1 MASPDKEDVSY
12 ITKQAFMNVS
22 GSIPNS
28 LQSSENSLSSSTPTI
43 KRSAESVASSHSK
56 RNSSGVGTGTNN
68 NNNNNNNNGSNEAFD
83 LNNKHLSITL
93 SCHSSESAGSSN
105 NEINKIV
112 EEMYKEDDGG
122 GGDGNGNGD
131 GNGDV
136 DPSMAAQD
144 SPSKANEK
152 SGGKNSDKKRDK
164 DKDKEKDKEKD
175 KDSKGTKKFGF
186 KHIKNTISKT
196 FSKASFHKFSIS
208 HRKGTVNS
216 TNADGLADPNLGFTS
231 KEEQEEFNNFINNLN
246 TKKGNSKQRPSLT
259 GLFLTQE
266 PSTHPDSLSPN
277 TPKST
282 VSEPLPRTAQ
292 ARKKSIENA
301 NYEAAL
307 RRLCEAL
314 EYEEPMVL
322 AKYLKKANGDENL
335 ALKNYLKDSEAATG
349 TVKEHNSTTTNN
361 NKTSDDNEPMA
372 KDAPLEMNELNNIE
386 KNSIKQ
392 APIIIKGRK
401 SK

>member
-1 MASPDKEDVSY
+1 MTSPDKEDVSY
-12 ITKQAFMNVS
+12 ITKQAFVNMS
-22 GSIPNS
+22 GSIPSS
-28 LQSSENSLSSSTPTI
+28 LQSSENSLNSSTPTI
-43 KRSAESVASSHSK
+43 KRSAESVASRNSK
-56 RNSSGVGTGTNN
+56 RNSGGTGAKTTNSNN
-68 NNNNNNNNGSNEAFD
+68 NNEEEAFD

-112 EEMYKEDDGG
+112 EEMYKEEDDSGG
-122 GGDGNGNGD
+122 GGGVEN
-131 GNGDV
+131 
-136 DPSMAAQD
+136 
-144 SPSKANEK
+144 SPSKDGSKPEEK
-152 SGGKNSDKKRDK
+152 GSDKKSE
-164 DKDKEKDKEKD
+164 KEKN

-196 FSKASFHKFSIS
+196 FSKASFRKFSIS

-216 TNADGLADPNLGFTS
+216 NNAEGLADPNLNFTS

-266 PSTHPDSLSPN
+266 PSTHEPLSPN

-282 VSEPLPRTAQ
+282 VSEPLPHRQSQ

-307 RRLCEAL
+307 RRLCEVL
-314 EYEEPMVL
+314 DYEEPMVL

-335 ALKNYLKDSEAATG
+335 ALKNYLKDSEVSSG
-349 TVKEHNSTTTNN
+349 TVKEHHKTEETN
-361 NKTSDDNEPMA
+361 
-372 KDAPLEMNELNNIE
+372 KDAPLEMNEMNNIE
-386 KNSIKQ
+386 KNSKKQ
-392 APIIIKGRK
+392 APIVMKGRK